1 MPFSDEDKVTYR
13 ELAPSLRDL
22 FEKIKNEVKGRQTDY
37 IKGNSDYIKGLKD
50 RLGILENNNVLEGL
64 YSSLKTEDE
73 ESASGQ
79 VLKINPSKKLLY
91 QHDEFLSRRIV
102 SNQYEKE
109 DEFGRIPT
117 SMEEIFKTWKR
128 YAHFNLYNNRYLDTT
143 DNAERGLS
151 DGQNLNQGGF
161 QVYLNGNAWR
171 FDKKTNMIISTLDSG
186 AIAGFISPTADYY
199 SYYIKTLVDTGW
211 DDDNLMLVVGYTVD
225 DNGKEHTLSLVRGA
239 GNIGSDINNL
249 NNFFIKDDKKY
260 YKREGY
266 TVAMPYI
273 DYGEK
278 GFIPGNP
285 SINYPIDKW
294 YDVFKKTPIF
304 SNSGTWWH
312 FDTIFWWG
320 LIYDM
325 GNDTQFII
333 TDLSNES
340 GPSPFPTNYAG
351 GGSTCIAYISALREG
366 NYFKFTT
373 SQWSK
378 DGSDEKIMPNC
389 TFEFSLPDEKPEHW
403 SDEMFD
409 NMQKMCLEPS
419 HVGFG
424 CRSGQP
430 RFTIMD
436 QRGIFD
442 DEDIYSL
449 YEDKVF
455 VFNSQKFS
463 WEFKEKIS
471 ENKNFTQKIFLYNP
485 KLKTLYWY
493 NDVFD
498 YTRLTLPPDL
508 KELTIPGKDGQVL
521 KYNGKNDYLQY
532 DDEFHIC
539 SVVDDDNDWNKI
551 KNSRFSLKDVFD
563 NWERISGYWGDRT
576 IPTSYKWQ
584 NLNSD
589 GQIAARN
596 AYTYDDTT
604 QEIINHRNS
613 DETSAFLSREY
624 YKSFKLK
631 LQLSHLDEDDDN
643 IFMIIGFMT
652 DDKGIHHDISVVRSG
667 GQDNQH
673 NTGPLYIMY
682 DAMSY
687 LFTGNGEMTPDNI
700 SDHNSKEYKMLVLK
714 GKEYGIIKPMKW
726 MSGPVELEIER
737 GKKRDGTPFLEI
749 RTCNPDEHIDYNNP
763 DFRLYYELPTTI
775 PEYWTAEQYL
785 NVRNM
790 LTNESR
796 VGFGTQSNPCKFKI
810 LSQTGFLQDDM
821 IYHLKRNRVYR
832 RVNGN
837 DWDEIGTVSE
847 YMMSKVLMYN
857 KSTKKLF
864 WYNTESEDK
873 STTDYIQLESHPDV
887 NPQSLSDD
895 QGVINSTIEVVYETA
910 NDFGSNILVPNS
922 SNNYIYSTITIPPK
936 SSSEEFNATI
946 KIQ

>member
-1 MPFSDEDKVTYR
+1 MAFNNEDKVSYK
-13 ELAPSLRDL
+13 ELAPSLKRL
-22 FEKIKNEVKGRQTDY
+22 FKNLEKEIKERQIGY
-37 IKGNSDYIKGLKD
+37 IDDNSKYIDRLKD
-50 RLGILENNNVLEGL
+50 KLTALENRDDLKEL
-64 YSSLKTEDE
+64 YKMAKNDDE

-79 VLKINPSKKLLY
+79 VLKINPSKRSLY
-91 QHDEFLSRRIV
+91 QHDEFLNRRIV

-109 DEFGRIPT
+109 EEFGRIPD
-117 SMEEIFKTWKR
+117 SMETVFKTWKR
-128 YAHFNLYNNRYLDTT
+128 YAHFNLYATRYLDTT

-161 QVYLNGNAWR
+161 QAFLNGNAWQ
-171 FDKKTNMIISTLDSG
+171 FDKKTNMIRSTLDSG
-186 AIAGFISPTADYY
+186 ATAGFISPTADYY
-199 SYYIKTLVDTGW
+199 SYYIKTMVDTGW

-239 GNIGSDINNL
+239 GNIGVDINNPD
-249 NNFFIKDDKKY
+249 NFFIKDGKKY

-266 TVAMPYI
+266 NIPMPYI

-294 YDVFKKTPIF
+294 YDVFKKTPVF
-304 SNSGTWWH
+304 NNSGTWWH

-325 GNDTQFII
+325 GNDTQFILK
-333 TDLSNES
+333 DYSNEV
-340 GPSPFPTNYAG
+340 GPSPRSTY
-351 GGSTCIAYISALREG
+351 GSRGCISYISALREG

-373 SQWSK
+373 SQWSE
-378 DGSDEKIMPNC
+378 DGSEDKPMPEG
-389 TFEFSLPDEKPEHW
+389 TFEFILPDEKPEYW
-403 SDEMFD
+403 SDEMFE
-409 NMQKMCLEPS
+409 NMKKMCLEPS

-449 YEDKVF
+449 YEDKIF
-455 VFNSQKFS
+455 SFNSQKFS

-471 ENKNFTQKIFLYNP
+471 ENKNFIQKIFLYNP

-498 YTRLTLPPDL
+498 YTRITMPPDL
-508 KELTIPGKDGQVL
+508 KELTRPGKDGQIL
-521 KYNGKNDYLQY
+521 KYNGRTDFLQY

-539 SVVDDDNDWNKI
+539 NVVDDDNDFNLLQ
-551 KNSRFSLKDVFD
+551 NSKFSMKDIFD
-563 NWERISGYWGDRT
+563 NWDRISGLWDWKF
-576 IPTSYKWQ
+576 PTEYKNQ
-584 NLNSD
+584 NLNTE

-596 AYTYDDTT
+596 AYYFDDTT
-604 QEIINHRNS
+604 QQIINPRNS
-613 DETSAFLSREY
+613 NETSAFLSKDY
-624 YKSFKLK
+624 YKSFKVK
-631 LQLSHLDEDDDN
+631 IRLDPYNDDDDP
-643 IFMIIGFMT
+643 IFMIVGFMT
-652 DDKGIHHDISVVRSG
+652 DDKGIQHDISVVRCGNNDSG
-667 GQDNQH
+667 QH
-673 NTGPLYIMY
+673 KTGPLFIMY

-687 LFTGNGEMTPDNI
+687 LYTGDSGDLTPNNI
-700 SDHNSKEYKMLVLK
+700 RDHNSKEYKMLVLK
-714 GKEYGIIKPMKW
+714 GLEYGVIKPVRW
-726 MSGPVELEIER
+726 NYGPVEIEIER

-749 RTCNPDEHIDYNNP
+749 RTCNPNDHIDYDNP

-796 VGFGTQSNPCKFKI
+796 IGFGTQSNPCKISI
-810 LSQTGFLQDDM
+810 LSQTGFLQDDL
-821 IYHLKRNRVYR
+821 IYHLKKDRVYR

-837 DWDEIGTVSE
+837 DWEEIGTVPE

-857 KSTKKLF
+857 KSLKKLF
-864 WYNTESEDK
+864 WYNNEVEDK
-873 STTDYIQLESHPDV
+873 TTTDYFQLSSRPSITPQIIPD
-887 NPQSLSDD
+887 NE
-895 QGVINSTIEVVYETA
+895 GIINSTIEVVEYYSQELT
-910 NDFGSNILVPNS
+910 SSVKVVP
-922 SNNYIYSTITIPPK
+922 ITGKEI
-936 SSSEEFNATI
+936 SATI
-946 KIQ
+946 QIQ

>member
-1 MPFSDEDKVTYR
+1 MAFNNEDKVSYK
-13 ELAPSLRDL
+13 ELAPSLKRL
-22 FEKIKNEVKGRQTDY
+22 FKNLEKEIKERQIGY
-37 IKGNSDYIKGLKD
+37 IDDNAKYIDRLKD
-50 RLGILENNNVLEGL
+50 KLTALENRDDLKEL
-64 YSSLKTEDE
+64 YKMAKNDDE

-79 VLKINPSKKLLY
+79 VLKINPSKRSLY
-91 QHDEFLSRRIV
+91 QHDEFISKRIV
-102 SNQYEKE
+102 ANEYEKE
-109 DEFGRIPT
+109 NEFGRIPT

-128 YAHFNLYNNRYLDTT
+128 YAHFNLYATRYLDTT
-143 DNAERGLS
+143 DCAERGLS

-161 QVYLNGNAWR
+161 QAYLTGNAWQ
-171 FDKKTNMIISTLDSG
+171 FDKKTNMIRSTLDSG
-186 AIAGFISPTADYY
+186 ATAGFISPTADYY
-199 SYYIKTLVDTGW
+199 SYYIKTMVDTGW

-239 GNIGSDINNL
+239 GNFGGDINDP
-249 NNFFIKDDKKY
+249 NNFFIKDGKKY

-266 TVAMPYI
+266 TIPMPYI
-273 DYGEK
+273 DFGEK

-285 SINYPIDKW
+285 SINYPIGKW
-294 YDVFKKTPIF
+294 YDVFKKTPVF
-304 SNSGTWWH
+304 NNSGTWWH

-333 TDLSNES
+333 TDLSNEA
-340 GPSPFPTNYAG
+340 GPSPRQTWHSNG
-351 GGSTCIAYISALREG
+351 CISYISALRDG

-373 SQWSK
+373 SQWSE
-378 DGSDEKIMPNC
+378 DGTDDDPMPNC
-389 TFEFSLPDEKPEHW
+389 TFEFILPDEKPEHW
-403 SDEMFD
+403 SDEMFE
-409 NMQKMCLEPS
+409 NMKKMCLEPS

-424 CRSGQP
+424 CRSGTP

-449 YEDKVF
+449 YEDKIF
-455 VFNSQKFS
+455 SFNSQKFS

-498 YTRLTLPPDL
+498 YTRITIPPDL
-508 KELTIPGKDGQVL
+508 KELTRPGKDGQIL
-521 KYNGKNDYLQY
+521 KYNGRTDFLQY

-539 SVVDDDNDWNKI
+539 NVVDDDNDFNLLQ
-551 KNSRFSLKDVFD
+551 NSKFSMKDIFD
-563 NWERISGYWGDRT
+563 NWDRISGYWGDGK

-584 NLNSD
+584 NLNTA

-596 AYTYDDTT
+596 AYYFDDTT
-604 QEIINHRNS
+604 QQIINPRNS
-613 DETSAFLSREY
+613 DETSAFLSKDY
-624 YKSFKLK
+624 YKSFKVK
-631 LQLSHLDEDDDN
+631 IRLDPYNDDDDP
-643 IFMIIGFMT
+643 IFMIVGFMT
-652 DDKGIHHDISVVRSG
+652 DDKGIQHDISVVRCGNNDSG
-667 GQDNQH
+667 QH
-673 NTGPLYIMY
+673 KTGPLFIMY

-687 LFTGNGEMTPDNI
+687 LYTGDSGDLTPNNI
-700 SDHNSKEYKMLVLK
+700 RDHNSKEYKMLVLK
-714 GKEYGIIKPMKW
+714 GLEYGVIKPVRW
-726 MSGPVELEIER
+726 NYGPVEIEIER

-749 RTCNPDEHIDYNNP
+749 RTCNPNEHIDYDNP

-796 VGFGTQSNPCKFKI
+796 IGFGTQSNPCKISI
-810 LSQTGFLQDDM
+810 LSQTGFLQDDL
-821 IYHLKRNRVYR
+821 IYHLKKDRVYR

-837 DWDEIGTVSE
+837 DWEEIGTVPE

-857 KSTKKLF
+857 KSLKKLF
-864 WYNTESEDK
+864 WYNNEVEDK
-873 STTDYIQLESHPDV
+873 TTTDYFQLSSRPSITPQIIPD
-887 NPQSLSDD
+887 NE
-895 QGVINSTIEVVYETA
+895 GVLNSTIEVVEYYSQELT
-910 NDFGSNILVPNS
+910 SSVKVVP
-922 SNNYIYSTITIPPK
+922 ITGKEI
-936 SSSEEFNATI
+936 SATI
-946 KIQ
+946 QIQ

>member
-1 MPFSDEDKVTYR
+1 MAFNNEDKVSYK
-13 ELAPSLRDL
+13 ELAPSLKRL
-22 FEKIKNEVKGRQTDY
+22 FKNLEKEIRERQISY
-37 IKGNSDYIKGLKD
+37 IDDNAKYIDRLKD
-50 RLGILENNNVLEGL
+50 KLTALENRDDLKEL
-64 YSSLKTEDE
+64 YKMAKNDDE

-79 VLKINPSKKLLY
+79 VLKINPSKKSLY
-91 QHDEFLSRRIV
+91 QHDEFVSKRIV
-102 SNQYEKE
+102 ANEYEKE
-109 DEFGRIPT
+109 NEFGRIPT

-128 YAHFNLYNNRYLDTT
+128 YAHFNMYATRYLDTT
-143 DNAERGLS
+143 DCAERGLL

-161 QVYLNGNAWR
+161 QAHLNGNAWQ
-171 FDKKTNMIISTLDSG
+171 FDKKTNMIISTLDTG
-186 AIAGFISPTADYY
+186 ATAGFISPTADYY
-199 SYYIKTLVDTGW
+199 SYYIKTLVDTGR

-239 GNIGSDINNL
+239 GNFSGDINNP
-249 NNFFIKDDKKY
+249 NNFFIEDGKKY

-266 TVAMPYI
+266 TIPMPYI

-294 YDVFKKTPIF
+294 YDVFKKTPVF
-304 SNSGTWWH
+304 NNSGTWWH

-325 GNDTQFII
+325 GNDTQFILK
-333 TDLSNES
+333 DYSNEV
-340 GPSPFPTNYAG
+340 GPSPKPTWYSRA
-351 GGSTCIAYISALREG
+351 CISYISALRDG

-373 SQWSK
+373 SQWSE
-378 DGSDEKIMPNC
+378 DGSDDNPIPEG
-389 TFEFSLPDEKPEHW
+389 TFEFTLPDEKPEHW
-403 SDEMFD
+403 SDEMFE
-409 NMQKMCLEPS
+409 NMKKMCLEPS

-449 YEDKVF
+449 YEDKIF
-455 VFNSQKFS
+455 SFNSQKFS

-498 YTRLTLPPDL
+498 YTRITMPPDL
-508 KELTIPGKDGQVL
+508 KELTRPGKDGQIL
-521 KYNGKNDYLQY
+521 KYNGRTDFLQY

-539 SVVDDDNDWNKI
+539 NVVDNDNDFNLLQ
-551 KNSRFSLKDVFD
+551 NSKFSMKDIFD
-563 NWERISGYWGDRT
+563 NWDRISGIWDWKF
-576 IPTSYKWQ
+576 PTEYKNQ
-584 NLNSD
+584 NLNTA

-596 AYTYDDTT
+596 AYYFDDTT
-604 QEIINHRNS
+604 QQIVNPRNS
-613 DETSAFLSREY
+613 DETSAFLSKDY
-624 YKSFKLK
+624 YKSFKVK
-631 LQLSHLDEDDDN
+631 IRLDPYNDDDDP
-643 IFMIIGFMT
+643 IFMIVGFMT
-652 DDKGIHHDISVVRSG
+652 DDKGIQHDVSVVRCGNNDSG
-667 GQDNQH
+667 QH
-673 NTGPLYIMY
+673 KTGPLFIMY

-687 LFTGNGEMTPDNI
+687 LYTGDSGDLTPNNI
-700 SDHNSKEYKMLVLK
+700 RDHNSKEYKMLVLK
-714 GKEYGIIKPMKW
+714 GLEYGVIKPVRW
-726 MSGPVELEIER
+726 NYGPVEIEIER

-749 RTCNPDEHIDYNNP
+749 RTCNPNEHIDYDNP

-796 VGFGTQSNPCKFKI
+796 IGFGTQSNPCKISI
-810 LSQTGFLQDDM
+810 LSQTGFLQDDL
-821 IYHLKRNRVYR
+821 IYHLKKDRVYR
-832 RVNGN
+832 RVDGSN
-837 DWDEIGTVSE
+837 WEEIGTVPE

-857 KSTKKLF
+857 KSLKKLF
-864 WYNTESEDK
+864 WYNNEVEDK
-873 STTDYIQLESHPDV
+873 TTTDYFQLSSRPSVTPQNIPDHE
-887 NPQSLSDD
+887 
-895 QGVINSTIEVVYETA
+895 GIINSTIEVVEYYSQELT
-910 NDFGSNILVPNS
+910 SSVKVVP
-922 SNNYIYSTITIPPK
+922 ITGKEI
-936 SSSEEFNATI
+936 SATI
-946 KIQ
+946 QIQ

>member
-22 FEKIKNEVKGRQTDY
+22 FEKIKNEVKGRQ
-37 IKGNSDYIKGLKD
+37 SDYIKANADYIGSLRD
-50 RLGILENNNVLEGL
+50 RLKILENNNVLESL
-64 YSSLKTEDE
+64 YSMTKTDDE

-91 QHDEFLSRRIV
+91 QHDEFVSKRIV

-109 DEFGRIPT
+109 DEFSRIPD
-117 SMEEIFKTWKR
+117 SMETVFKTWKR
-128 YAHFNLYNNRYLDTT
+128 YAHFDAYSSSYLDETNHNVA
-143 DNAERGLS
+143 DLPE
-151 DGQNLNQGGF
+151 GQNLNNYEYNL
-161 QVYLNGNAWR
+161 YLDPNQTGWV
-171 FDKKTNMIISTLDSG
+171 FDKKTNCIRATYDG
-186 AIAGFISPTADYY
+186 HVTAGFISPTADYY
-199 SYYIKTLVDTGW
+199 SYYIKTMVDVGW
-211 DDDNLMLVVGYTVD
+211 NDDNLMIVIGYIVD
-225 DNGKEHTLSLVRGA
+225 ENGKEHTLSLVRGA
-239 GNIGSDINNL
+239 GNIFTGEGKNIES
-249 NNFFIKDDKKY
+249 FIKDGKRY
-260 YKREGY
+260 YNRIGY
-266 TVAMPYI
+266 NIPI
-273 DYGEK
+273 PGSDYGPE
-278 GFIPGNP
+278 GFKPGNP
-285 SINYPIDKW
+285 SINYPRDKW
-294 YDVFKKTPIF
+294 KDKI
-304 SNSGTWWH
+304 NSRDIGNLP
-312 FDTIFWWG
+312 FDTTFWWG

-333 TDLSNES
+333 TDLSDEV
-340 GPSPFPTNYAG
+340 GPSPFPTNYA
-351 GGSTCIAYISALREG
+351 SRSSICIAYISALREG

-373 SQWSK
+373 SEWSK
-378 DGSDEKIMPNC
+378 DGSDDKPMPEG
-389 TFEFSLPDEKPEHW
+389 TFEFILPDEKPEHW
-403 SDEMFD
+403 SDEMFE

-463 WEFKEKIS
+463 WEYKEKIS

-539 SVVDDDNDWNKI
+539 SVVDNDNDWNKI

-563 NWERISGYWGDRT
+563 NWERISGYWGDRK

-631 LQLSHLDEDDDN
+631 LRLSHLDDDDDN

-652 DDKGIHHDISVVRSG
+652 DDKGIQHDISVVRSG
-667 GQDNQH
+667 GKYSQH

-687 LFTGNGEMTPDNI
+687 LFTADGEMTPDNI

-714 GKEYGIIKPMKW
+714 GKEYGVIKPMKW
-726 MSGPVELEIER
+726 EAGPVELEIER

-749 RTCNPDEHIDYNNP
+749 RTCNNNEHIDYNNP

-775 PEYWTAEQYL
+775 PDYWTAEQYL

-821 IYHLKRNRVYR
+821 IYHLERNRVYR

-837 DWDEIGTVSE
+837 DWNEIGTIPE

-873 STTDYIQLESHPDV
+873 STTEYIQLQSHPDV
-887 NPQSLSDD
+887 NPQSLPDE

-910 NDFGSNILVPNS
+910 NDFSSNILVPNS
-922 SNNYIYSTITIPPK
+922 SNNDIYSTINIPPK

-946 KIQ
+946 QIQ

>member
-1 MPFSDEDKVTYR
+1 MAFNNEDKVSYK
-13 ELAPSLRDL
+13 ELAPSLKRLFKDL
-22 FEKIKNEVKGRQTDY
+22 EKEIKERQIGY
-37 IKGNSDYIKGLKD
+37 INDNAKYIDRLKD
-50 RLGILENNNVLEGL
+50 KLTALENRDDLKEL
-64 YSSLKTEDE
+64 YAMTKTDDE

-79 VLKINPSKKLLY
+79 VLKINPSKKSLY
-91 QHDEFLSRRIV
+91 QHDEFISKRIV
-102 SNQYEKE
+102 ANEYEKE
-109 DEFGRIPT
+109 NEFGRIPT

-128 YAHFNLYNNRYLDTT
+128 YAHFNMYATRYLDTT
-143 DNAERGLS
+143 DCAERGLL

-161 QVYLNGNAWR
+161 QVYLKGNVWQ

-186 AIAGFISPTADYY
+186 ATAGFISPTADYY
-199 SYYIKTLVDTGW
+199 SYYIKTLVDTGR

-239 GNIGSDINNL
+239 GNFSGDINNP
-249 NNFFIKDDKKY
+249 NNFFIKDGKKY

-266 TVAMPYI
+266 TIPIPYI

-294 YDVFKKTPIF
+294 YDIFKKTPVF
-304 SNSGTWWH
+304 NNSGTWWH

-325 GNDTQFII
+325 GNDTQFILK
-333 TDLSNES
+333 DYSNEV
-340 GPSPFPTNYAG
+340 GPSPKPTWYSRA
-351 GGSTCIAYISALREG
+351 CISYISALRDG

-373 SQWSK
+373 SQWSE
-378 DGSDEKIMPNC
+378 DGSDDKPIPEG
-389 TFEFSLPDEKPEHW
+389 TFEFILPDEKPEQW
-403 SDEMFD
+403 SDEMFE
-409 NMQKMCLEPS
+409 NMKKMCLEPS

-449 YEDKVF
+449 YEDKIF
-455 VFNSQKFS
+455 SFNSQKFS

-485 KLKTLYWY
+485 RLKTLYWY

-498 YTRLTLPPDL
+498 YTRITMPPDL
-508 KELTIPGKDGQVL
+508 KELTRPGKDGQIL
-521 KYNGKNDYLQY
+521 KYNGRTDFLQY

-539 SVVDDDNDWNKI
+539 NVVDNDNDFNLLQ
-551 KNSRFSLKDVFD
+551 NSKFSMKDIFD
-563 NWERISGYWGDRT
+563 NWDRISGIWDWKF
-576 IPTSYKWQ
+576 PTEYKNQ
-584 NLNSD
+584 NLNTE

-596 AYTYDDTT
+596 AYYFDDTT
-604 QEIINHRNS
+604 QQIINPRNS
-613 DETSAFLSREY
+613 NETSAFLSKDY
-624 YKSFKLK
+624 YKSFKVK
-631 LQLSHLDEDDDN
+631 IRLDPYNDDDDP
-643 IFMIIGFMT
+643 IFMIVGFMT
-652 DDKGIHHDISVVRSG
+652 DDKGIQHDISVVRCGNNDSG
-667 GQDNQH
+667 QH
-673 NTGPLYIMY
+673 KTGPLFIMY

-687 LFTGNGEMTPDNI
+687 LYTGDSGDLTPNNI
-700 SDHNSKEYKMLVLK
+700 RDHNSKEYKMLVLK
-714 GKEYGIIKPMKW
+714 GLEYGVIKPVRW
-726 MSGPVELEIER
+726 NYGPVEIEIER

-749 RTCNPDEHIDYNNP
+749 RTCNPNEHIDYDNP

-796 VGFGTQSNPCKFKI
+796 IGFGTQSNPCKISI
-810 LSQTGFLQDDM
+810 LSQTGFLQDDL
-821 IYHLKRNRVYR
+821 IYHLKKDRVYR

-837 DWDEIGTVSE
+837 DWEEIGTVPE

-857 KSTKKLF
+857 KSLKKLF
-864 WYNTESEDK
+864 WYNNEAEDK
-873 STTDYIQLESHPDV
+873 TTTDYFQLSSRHSITPQIIPD
-887 NPQSLSDD
+887 NE
-895 QGVINSTIEVVYETA
+895 GVINSTIEVVEYYSQELT
-910 NDFGSNILVPNS
+910 SSVKVVPIIGKEIS
-922 SNNYIYSTITIPPK
+922 
-936 SSSEEFNATI
+936 ATI
-946 KIQ
+946 QIQ

>member
-1 MPFSDEDKVTYR
+1 MAFNNEDKVSYK
-13 ELAPSLRDL
+13 ELAPSLKRL
-22 FEKIKNEVKGRQTDY
+22 FKKLEKEIRERQIDY
-37 IKGNSDYIKGLKD
+37 IDDNAKYINRLKD
-50 RLGILENNNVLEGL
+50 KLTALENRDDLKEL
-64 YSSLKTEDE
+64 YKMDKTDDE

-79 VLKINPSKKLLY
+79 VLKINPSKRSLY

-109 DEFGRIPT
+109 DEFGRIPD
-117 SMEEIFKTWKR
+117 SMETVFKTWKR
-128 YAHFNLYNNRYLDTT
+128 YAHFNLYATRYLDTT

-161 QVYLNGNAWR
+161 QAFLNGNAWQ
-171 FDKKTNMIISTLDSG
+171 FDKKTNMIMSTLDSG
-186 AIAGFISPTADYY
+186 ATAGFISPTADYY

-211 DDDNLMLVVGYTVD
+211 DDDNLMLIVGYTVD

-239 GNIGSDINNL
+239 GNIGVDINDP
-249 NNFFIKDDKKY
+249 NNFFIKDGKKY

-266 TVAMPYI
+266 NIPMPYI
-273 DYGEK
+273 DYGKK

-294 YDVFKKTPIF
+294 YDVFKKTPVF
-304 SNSGTWWH
+304 NNSGTWWH

-325 GNDTQFII
+325 DNDTQFILK
-333 TDLSNES
+333 DYSNEV
-340 GPSPFPTNYAG
+340 GPSPK
-351 GGSTCIAYISALREG
+351 STYSSRGCISYISALREG

-373 SQWSK
+373 SQWSE
-378 DGSDEKIMPNC
+378 DGSEDKPMPEG

-403 SDEMFD
+403 SDEMFE
-409 NMQKMCLEPS
+409 NMKKMCLEPS

-424 CRSGQP
+424 CRSGTP

-449 YEDKVF
+449 YEDKIF
-455 VFNSQKFS
+455 SFNSQKFS

-498 YTRLTLPPDL
+498 YTRITMPPDL
-508 KELTIPGKDGQVL
+508 KELTRPGKDGQIL
-521 KYNGKNDYLQY
+521 KYNGRTDFLQY

-539 SVVDDDNDWNKI
+539 NVVDDDNDFNLLQ
-551 KNSRFSLKDVFD
+551 NSKFSMKDIFD
-563 NWERISGYWGDRT
+563 NWDRISGLWDWKF
-576 IPTSYKWQ
+576 PTEYKNQ
-584 NLNSD
+584 NLNTE

-596 AYTYDDTT
+596 AYYFDDTT
-604 QEIINHRNS
+604 QQIINPRNS
-613 DETSAFLSREY
+613 NETSAFLSKDY
-624 YKSFKLK
+624 YKSFKVK
-631 LQLSHLDEDDDN
+631 IRLDPYNDDDDP
-643 IFMIIGFMT
+643 IFMIVGFMT
-652 DDKGIHHDISVVRSG
+652 DNKGIQHDISVVRCGNNDSG
-667 GQDNQH
+667 QH
-673 NTGPLYIMY
+673 KTGPLFIMY

-687 LFTGNGEMTPDNI
+687 LYTGDSGDLTPNNI
-700 SDHNSKEYKMLVLK
+700 PDHNSKEYKMLVLK
-714 GKEYGIIKPMKW
+714 GLEYGVIKPVRW
-726 MSGPVELEIER
+726 NYGPVEIEIER

-749 RTCNPDEHIDYNNP
+749 RTCNPNEHIDYNNP

-796 VGFGTQSNPCKFKI
+796 IGFGTQSNPCKISI
-810 LSQTGFLQDDM
+810 LSQTGFLQDDL
-821 IYHLKRNRVYR
+821 IYHLKKDRVYR
-832 RVNGN
+832 RVNDN
-837 DWDEIGTVSE
+837 DWEEIGTVPE

-857 KSTKKLF
+857 KSLKKLF
-864 WYNTESEDK
+864 WYNNEAEDK
-873 STTDYIQLESHPDV
+873 TTTDYFQLSSRPSVTPQNIPD
-887 NPQSLSDD
+887 NE
-895 QGVINSTIEVVYETA
+895 GIINSTIEVVEYYSQELT
-910 NDFGSNILVPNS
+910 SSVKVVP
-922 SNNYIYSTITIPPK
+922 ITGKEI
-936 SSSEEFNATI
+936 SATI

>member
-1 MPFSDEDKVTYR
+1 MAFNNEDKVSYK
-13 ELAPSLRDL
+13 ELAPSLKRL
-22 FEKIKNEVKGRQTDY
+22 FKNLEKEIKERQISY
-37 IKGNSDYIKGLKD
+37 IDDNAKYIDRLKD
-50 RLGILENNNVLEGL
+50 KLTTLENRDDLKEL
-64 YSSLKTEDE
+64 YKMAKNDDE

-79 VLKINPSKKLLY
+79 VLKINPSKRALY
-91 QHDEFLSRRIV
+91 QHDEFLNRRIV

-109 DEFGRIPT
+109 DEFGRIPD
-117 SMEEIFKTWKR
+117 SMEAIFKTWKR
-128 YAHFNLYNNRYLDTT
+128 YAHFNLYATRYLDTT

-161 QVYLNGNAWR
+161 QAFLNGNAWQ
-171 FDKKTNMIISTLDSG
+171 FDKKTNMIRSTLDSG
-186 AIAGFISPTADYY
+186 ATAGFISPTADYY

-211 DDDNLMLVVGYTVD
+211 DDDNLMLIVGYTVD

-239 GNIGSDINNL
+239 GNIGVDINDP
-249 NNFFIKDDKKY
+249 NNFFIKDGKKY

-266 TVAMPYI
+266 NIPMPYI

-294 YDVFKKTPIF
+294 YDVFKKTPVF
-304 SNSGTWWH
+304 NNSGTWWH

-325 GNDTQFII
+325 GNDTQFILK
-333 TDLSNES
+333 DYSNEV
-340 GPSPFPTNYAG
+340 GPSPKPTYSSRG
-351 GGSTCIAYISALREG
+351 CISYISALREG

-373 SQWSK
+373 SQWSE
-378 DGSDEKIMPNC
+378 DGSDDKPIPEG
-389 TFEFSLPDEKPEHW
+389 TFEFTLPDEKPEYW
-403 SDEMFD
+403 SDEMFE
-409 NMQKMCLEPS
+409 NMKKMCLEPS
-419 HVGFG
+419 YVGFG

-449 YEDKVF
+449 YEDKIF
-455 VFNSQKFS
+455 SFNSQKFS

-498 YTRLTLPPDL
+498 YTRITMPPDL
-508 KELTIPGKDGQVL
+508 KELTRPGKDGQIL
-521 KYNGKNDYLQY
+521 KYNRRTDFLQY

-539 SVVDDDNDWNKI
+539 NVVDDDNDFNLLQ
-551 KNSRFSLKDVFD
+551 NSKFSMKDIFD
-563 NWERISGYWGDRT
+563 NWDRISGIWDWKF
-576 IPTSYKWQ
+576 PTEYKNQ
-584 NLNSD
+584 NLNTE

-596 AYTYDDTT
+596 AYYFDDTT
-604 QEIINHRNS
+604 QQIINPRNS
-613 DETSAFLSREY
+613 NETSAFLSKDY
-624 YKSFKLK
+624 YKSFKVK
-631 LQLSHLDEDDDN
+631 IRLDPYNDDDDP
-643 IFMIIGFMT
+643 IFMIVGFMT
-652 DDKGIHHDISVVRSG
+652 DDKGIQHDISVVRCGNNDSG
-667 GQDNQH
+667 QH
-673 NTGPLYIMY
+673 KTGPLFIMY

-687 LFTGNGEMTPDNI
+687 LYTGDSGDLTPNNI
-700 SDHNSKEYKMLVLK
+700 RDHNSKEYKMLVLK
-714 GKEYGIIKPMKW
+714 GLEYGVIKPVRW
-726 MSGPVELEIER
+726 NYGPVEIEIER

-749 RTCNPDEHIDYNNP
+749 RTCNPNDHIDYDNP

-796 VGFGTQSNPCKFKI
+796 IGFGTQSNPCKISI
-810 LSQTGFLQDDM
+810 LSQTGFLQDDL
-821 IYHLKRNRVYR
+821 IYHLKKDRVYR

-837 DWDEIGTVSE
+837 NWEEIGTVPE

-857 KSTKKLF
+857 KSLKKLF
-864 WYNTESEDK
+864 WYNNEVEDK
-873 STTDYIQLESHPDV
+873 TTTDYFQLSSRPSIQPQIIPD
-887 NPQSLSDD
+887 NE
-895 QGVINSTIEVVYETA
+895 GIINSTIEVVEYYSQELT
-910 NDFGSNILVPNS
+910 SSVKVVP
-922 SNNYIYSTITIPPK
+922 ITGKEI
-936 SSSEEFNATI
+936 SATI
-946 KIQ
+946 QIQ

>member
-1 MPFSDEDKVTYR
+1 MAFNNEDKVSYK
-13 ELAPSLRDL
+13 ELAPSLKRL
-22 FEKIKNEVKGRQTDY
+22 FKKLEKEIRERQIGY
-37 IKGNSDYIKGLKD
+37 IDDNAKYIDKVKD
-50 RLGILENNNVLEGL
+50 RLTALENRDDLKEL
-64 YSSLKTEDE
+64 YKMTKNDDE

-79 VLKINPSKKLLY
+79 VLKINPSKKSLY
-91 QHDEFLSRRIV
+91 QHDEFVSRRIV
-102 SNQYEKE
+102 ANEYEKE
-109 DEFGRIPT
+109 EEFGRIPD
-117 SMEEIFKTWKR
+117 SMEAVFKTWKR
-128 YAHFNLYNNRYLDTT
+128 YAHFNLYATRYLDTT
-143 DNAERGLS
+143 DCAERGLS

-161 QVYLNGNAWR
+161 QAFLNGNAWQ
-171 FDKKTNMIISTLDSG
+171 FDKKTNMIMSTLDSG
-186 AIAGFISPTADYY
+186 ATAGFISPTADYY
-199 SYYIKTLVDTGW
+199 SYYIKTLVDTGR

-239 GNIGSDINNL
+239 GNFREDINDP
-249 NNFFIKDDKKY
+249 NNFFIKDGKKY

-266 TVAMPYI
+266 TIPMPYI

-294 YDVFKKTPIF
+294 YDTFKKTPIF
-304 SNSGTWWH
+304 NNSGVWWY

-325 GNDTQFII
+325 GNDSQFII
-333 TDLSNES
+333 TDLSNEV
-340 GPSPFPTNYAG
+340 GPSPKPTYHSRG
-351 GGSTCIAYISALREG
+351 CISYISALREG

-373 SQWSK
+373 SQWSE
-378 DGSDEKIMPNC
+378 DGSDDKPMPEG

-403 SDEMFD
+403 SDEMFE
-409 NMQKMCLEPS
+409 NMKKMCLEPS

-449 YEDKVF
+449 YEDKIF
-455 VFNSQKFS
+455 SFNSQKFS

-493 NDVFD
+493 NDIFD
-498 YTRLTLPPDL
+498 YTRITMPPDL
-508 KELTIPGKDGQVL
+508 KELTRPGKDGQIL
-521 KYNGKNDYLQY
+521 KYNGRTDFLQY

-539 SVVDDDNDWNKI
+539 NVVDDDNDFNLLQ
-551 KNSRFSLKDVFD
+551 NSKFSMKDIFD
-563 NWERISGYWGDRT
+563 NWDRISGIWDWKF
-576 IPTSYKWQ
+576 PTEYKNQ
-584 NLNSD
+584 NLNTA

-596 AYTYDDTT
+596 AYYFDDTT
-604 QEIINHRNS
+604 QQIINPRNS
-613 DETSAFLSREY
+613 NETSAFLSKDY
-624 YKSFKLK
+624 YKSFKVK
-631 LQLSHLDEDDDN
+631 IRLDPYNDDDDP
-643 IFMIIGFMT
+643 IFMIVGFMT
-652 DDKGIHHDISVVRSG
+652 DDKGIQHDISVVRCGNNDSG
-667 GQDNQH
+667 QH
-673 NTGPLYIMY
+673 KTGPLFIMY

-687 LFTGNGEMTPDNI
+687 LYTGDSGDLTPNNI
-700 SDHNSKEYKMLVLK
+700 RDHNSKEYKMLVLK
-714 GKEYGIIKPMKW
+714 GLEYGVIKPVRW
-726 MSGPVELEIER
+726 NYGPVEIEIER

-749 RTCNPDEHIDYNNP
+749 RTCNPNDHIDYDNP

-796 VGFGTQSNPCKFKI
+796 IGFGTQSNPCKISI
-810 LSQTGFLQDDM
+810 LSQTGFLQDDL
-821 IYHLKRNRVYR
+821 IYHLKKDRVYR

-837 DWDEIGTVSE
+837 DWEEIGTVPE

-857 KSTKKLF
+857 KSLKKLF
-864 WYNTESEDK
+864 WYNNEVEDK
-873 STTDYIQLESHPDV
+873 TTTDYFQLSSRPSITPQIIPD
-887 NPQSLSDD
+887 NE
-895 QGVINSTIEVVYETA
+895 GIINSTIEVVEYYSQELT
-910 NDFGSNILVPNS
+910 SSVKVVP
-922 SNNYIYSTITIPPK
+922 ITGKEI
-936 SSSEEFNATI
+936 SATI
-946 KIQ
+946 QIQ

>member
-1 MPFSDEDKVTYR
+1 MAFNNEDKVSYK
-13 ELAPSLRDL
+13 ELAPSLKRL
-22 FEKIKNEVKGRQTDY
+22 FKNLEKEIRERQIGYIDDNSKYIGR
-37 IKGNSDYIKGLKD
+37 LKD
-50 RLGILENNNVLEGL
+50 RLTTLENRDDLKEL
-64 YSSLKTEDE
+64 YKMAKNDDE

-79 VLKINPSKKLLY
+79 VLKINPSKKSLY

-109 DEFGRIPT
+109 EEFGRIPD
-117 SMEEIFKTWKR
+117 SMETVFKTWKR
-128 YAHFNLYNNRYLDTT
+128 YAHFNLYATRYLDTT

-171 FDKKTNMIISTLDSG
+171 FDKKTNMIVSTLDSG
-186 AIAGFISPTADYY
+186 ATAGFISPTADYY
-199 SYYIKTLVDTGW
+199 SYYIKTMVDTGW

-239 GNIGSDINNL
+239 GNFGGDINNPD
-249 NNFFIKDDKKY
+249 NFFIKDDKKY

-266 TVAMPYI
+266 TIPMPYI

-278 GFIPGNP
+278 GFVPGNP

-294 YDVFKKTPIF
+294 YDVFKKTPVF
-304 SNSGTWWH
+304 NNSGTWWH

-333 TDLSNES
+333 TDLSNEV
-340 GPSPFPTNYAG
+340 GPSPKPTY
-351 GGSTCIAYISALREG
+351 GSRGCISYISALREG

-373 SQWSK
+373 SQWSE
-378 DGSDEKIMPNC
+378 DGTDDKPMLEG

-403 SDEMFD
+403 SDEMFE

-424 CRSGQP
+424 CRSGTP

-449 YEDKVF
+449 YEDKIF
-455 VFNSQKFS
+455 SFNSQKFS

-498 YTRLTLPPDL
+498 YTRITMPPDL
-508 KELTIPGKDGQVL
+508 KELTRPGKDGQIL
-521 KYNGKNDYLQY
+521 KYNGRTDFLQY

-539 SVVDDDNDWNKI
+539 NVVDDDNDWNKI
-551 KNSRFSLKDVFD
+551 KNSKFSLKDVFD
-563 NWERISGYWGDRT
+563 NWERISGLWDGK
-576 IPTSYKWQ
+576 IPTSYKNQ
-584 NLNSD
+584 NLNTE

-596 AYTYDDTT
+596 AYTYDDTSGS
-604 QEIINHRNS
+604 IINHRNS
-613 DETSAFLSREY
+613 DETTAFLSREY
-624 YKSFKLK
+624 YKSFKFK
-631 LQLSHLDEDDDN
+631 LQLSHLDDDDDL
-643 IFMIIGFMT
+643 IFVIVGFMT
-652 DDKGIHHDISVVRSG
+652 DDKGIQHDISVVRNG
-667 GQDNQH
+667 GGYWKKE
-673 NTGPLYIMY
+673 TGPLYIMY

-687 LFTGNGEMTPDNI
+687 LYTGEPDTYAPTHI
-700 SDHNSKEYKMLVLK
+700 RDHNSKDYKMLVLK
-714 GKEYGIIKPMKW
+714 GKEYGVIQPLVW
-726 MSGPVELEIER
+726 EWGPVELEIER
-737 GKKRDGTPFLEI
+737 GKKRDGTPFLDI
-749 RTCNPDEHIDYNNP
+749 RTSNPNGHIDYNDP
-763 DFRLYYELPTTI
+763 DFRLYYELPTSI

-796 VGFGTQSNPCKFKI
+796 VGFGTQSNECKFKI
-810 LSQTGFLQDDM
+810 LSQSGFLQDDL
-821 IYHLKRNRVYR
+821 IYHLKKDRVYR
-832 RVNGN
+832 RVDGN
-837 DWDEIGTVSE
+837 NWEEIGTVPE
-847 YMMSKVLMYN
+847 HMMSKVFMYN
-857 KSTKKLF
+857 KNTKKLF
-864 WYNTESEDK
+864 WYEKESEDK
-873 STTDYIQLESHPDV
+873 ATTEYIQLQSHSDI
-887 NPQSLSDD
+887 NPQNIPDNE
-895 QGVINSTIEVVYETA
+895 GVINSTIEVAEYYSQELTSSVKV
-910 NDFGSNILVPNS
+910 VP
-922 SNNYIYSTITIPPK
+922 ITGKEI
-936 SSSEEFNATI
+936 SATI